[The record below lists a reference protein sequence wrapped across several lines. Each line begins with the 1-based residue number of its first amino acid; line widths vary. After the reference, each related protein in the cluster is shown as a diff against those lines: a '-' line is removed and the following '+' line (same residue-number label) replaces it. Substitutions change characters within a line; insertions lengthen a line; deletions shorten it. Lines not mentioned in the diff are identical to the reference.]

1 MDYRQLPNRVI
12 ICIDMKAFFAS
23 VSSVIRGLDPLKTK
37 LAVVGD
43 IKRSG
48 SVVLAATPLLK
59 KEGIKTGSRLFEIP
73 KRKDIHVVN
82 PSMERYIKASNY
94 ISSLVLQ
101 YVAPEDFRAY
111 SIDELFI
118 DATASLHLFA
128 RTPEELAH
136 RILNEIYRKTR
147 LTATAG
153 IGPNLLLAKVSL
165 DHEAKHSP
173 TGVAYWRYE
182 DIPFKLL
189 WSIHPMKDFWG
200 ISSATERRLNCL
212 GIYTIKELAL
222 SSKEMLRKEFG
233 GLGEEIHQHA
243 NGIDFSRISDV
254 YIPSSRSFGK
264 SQILFR
270 DYTSRKEVELL
281 LLELLDDVCFR
292 LRMHQVVAQTIH
304 LSIGYSKQTGGGFS
318 RQKKMGRASNLSQ
331 DIFPY
336 CLTIL
341 HTYDSGMPIRSIG
354 ISLSN
359 TSIQEE
365 EQMSLFEDIDQR
377 ERAYALAKTIDEI
390 RIRYGKNSV
399 LRASSHLPY
408 STARYRNGLM
418 GGHKA

>member
-1 MDYRQLPNRVI
+1 MYRH
-12 ICIDMKAFFAS
+12 DMKTFFAS
-23 VSSVIRGLDPLKTK
+23 VSSAIRGLDSLKTR

-48 SVVLAATPLLK
+48 SVVLGTTPLLK
-59 KEGIKTGSRLFEIP
+59 KERSKTGSRLFEIP

-82 PSMERYIKASNY
+82 LFMKRYIKASNY

-101 YVAPEDFRAY
+101 YVAPEDFHAY

-128 RTPEELAH
+128 ETPEELAH
-136 RILNEIYRKTR
+136 KIIKEIYRKTR

-165 DHEAKHSP
+165 DHEAKNSP

-182 DIPFKLL
+182 DIPFTL

-200 ISSATERRLNCL
+200 ISSATERRLNRL
-212 GIYTIKELAL
+212 GIHSIKELAL
-222 SSKEMLRKEFG
+222 SSVEMLRKEFG
-233 GLGEEIHQHA
+233 VLGEEIYQHA
-243 NGIDFSRISDV
+243 NGIDYSRISDV

-264 SQILFR
+264 SQILSR
-270 DYTSRKEVELL
+270 HYTNRKEVELL

-292 LRMHQVVAQTIH
+292 LRMHQVVAETVH

-341 HTYDSGMPIRSIG
+341 HTFDSGVPIRSIG

-365 EQMSLFEDIDQR
+365 EQMSLFEDIGQR
-377 ERAYALAKTIDEI
+377 ERAYALAKTLDDI
-390 RIRYGKNSV
+390 RLRYGKNSV

>member
-1 MDYRQLPNRVI
+1 MDDEQLPNRVI
-12 ICIDMKAFFAS
+12 ICIDMKSFFAS
-23 VSSVIRGLDPLKTK
+23 VSSVIRGLDPLKTR

-59 KEGIKTGSRLFEIP
+59 KEGIKTGSRLFDIP

-101 YVAPEDFRAY
+101 YVAPEDFHAY

-128 RTPEELAH
+128 KTPEELAH
-136 RILNEIYRKTR
+136 KIINEIYRKTR

-165 DHEAKHSP
+165 DHEAKNSP

-182 DIPFKLL
+182 DIPFKL

-200 ISSATERRLNCL
+200 ISSATERRLHRL
-212 GIYTIKELAL
+212 GIHSIKELAL
-222 SSKEMLRKEFG
+222 SSKEMLQQEFG
-233 GLGEEIHQHA
+233 ILGEELHQHA
-243 NGIDFSRISDV
+243 NGIDYSRISDV

-270 DYTSRKEVELL
+270 DYTNRKEVELL

-377 ERAYALAKTIDEI
+377 ERAYALAKTIDDI
-390 RIRYGKNSV
+390 RLRYGKNSV
-399 LRASSHLPY
+399 LRASSHLPH
-408 STARYRNGLM
+408 STARYRNGLI

>member
-1 MDYRQLPNRVI
+1 MDYGQLPNRVI
-12 ICIDMKAFFAS
+12 ICIDMKAFYAS
-23 VSSVIRGLDPLKTK
+23 VSSVIRGLNPLKTR

-101 YVAPEDFRAY
+101 YVAPEDFHAY

-128 RTPEELAH
+128 RTPEDLAH
-136 RILNEIYRKTR
+136 RIINEIYRKTR

-182 DIPFKLL
+182 DIPFKL

-200 ISSATERRLNCL
+200 ISSATERRLNRL

-222 SSKEMLRKEFG
+222 
-233 GLGEEIHQHA
+233 
-243 NGIDFSRISDV
+243 
-254 YIPSSRSFGK
+254 
-264 SQILFR
+264 
-270 DYTSRKEVELL
+270 
-281 LLELLDDVCFR
+281 
-292 LRMHQVVAQTIH
+292 
-304 LSIGYSKQTGGGFS
+304 
-318 RQKKMGRASNLSQ
+318 
-331 DIFPY
+331 
-336 CLTIL
+336 
-341 HTYDSGMPIRSIG
+341 
-354 ISLSN
+354 
-359 TSIQEE
+359 
-365 EQMSLFEDIDQR
+365 
-377 ERAYALAKTIDEI
+377 
-390 RIRYGKNSV
+390 
-399 LRASSHLPY
+399 
-408 STARYRNGLM
+408 
-418 GGHKA
+418 

>member
-1 MDYRQLPNRVI
+1 MDYGQLPNRVI
-12 ICIDMKAFFAS
+12 ICIDMKSFFAS

-59 KEGIKTGSRLFEIP
+59 KEGIKTGSRFFEIP

-82 PSMERYIKASNY
+82 PSMER
-94 ISSLVLQ
+94 
-101 YVAPEDFRAY
+101 R
-111 SIDELFI
+111 
-118 DATASLHLFA
+118 LH
-128 RTPEELAH
+128 R
-136 RILNEIYRKTR
+136 
-147 LTATAG
+147 
-153 IGPNLLLAKVSL
+153 
-165 DHEAKHSP
+165 
-173 TGVAYWRYE
+173 
-182 DIPFKLL
+182 
-189 WSIHPMKDFWG
+189 
-200 ISSATERRLNCL
+200 L
-212 GIYTIKELAL
+212 GIHTIKELAL
-222 SSKEMLRKEFG
+222 SSKEMLQKEFG
-233 GLGEEIHQHA
+233 ILGEELHQHA

-270 DYTSRKEVELL
+270 DYTNRKEVELL

-341 HTYDSGMPIRSIG
+341 HTFDSGMPIRSIG

-365 EQMSLFEDIDQR
+365 EQMNLFEDIDQR

-390 RIRYGKNSV
+390 QMRYGKNSL
-399 LRASSHLPY
+399 LRASSYLEH
-408 STARYRNGLM
+408 STVRYRNGLL